1 MKKFLAISALVMV
14 ITGCDNNQSY
24 KPEQSSKPTIA
35 AMIASG
41 TEEKT
46 GQCTKGNVSLNC
58 EFLSGDLL
66 GSGKWHHAKL
76 SISKDGDVSLSID
89 NEAFYQSDTNTKF
102 YDGRKT
108 TTFKFKGLKH
118 SIAEVDIINSNEGS
132 QLSLSAWNDKDEK
145 YMIADKSLSN

>member
-1 MKKFLAISALVMV
+1 MKKFLAISVLAMV
-14 ITGCDNNQSY
+14 LAGCDNNKVS
-24 KPEQSSKPTIA
+24 KPTQSSKPTIA

-89 NEAFYQSDTNTKF
+89 NEAFYQSDTNTNF

-108 TTFKFKGLKH
+108 TTFKFKGVKH
-118 SIAEVDIINSNEGS
+118 SIAEVDIISSNEGS
-132 QLSLSAWNDKDEK
+132 KLSLSAWNDKNEK
-145 YMIADKSLSN
+145 YMIADKSL

>member
-1 MKKFLAISALVMV
+1 MKKFLAISALAMV
-14 ITGCDNNQSY
+14 LAGCDNNKVS
-24 KPEQSSKPTIA
+24 KPTQSSKPTIA

-46 GQCTKGNVSLNC
+46 GLCTKGNVSLNC

-76 SISKDGDVSLSID
+76 SISKNGDVSVSID
-89 NEAFYQSDTNTKF
+89 NEVFYQSDASTSF

-108 TTFKFKGLKH
+108 ATFKFKGLKH
-118 SIAEVDIINSNEGS
+118 SIAEVDIVDSNDES
-132 QLSLSAWNDKDEK
+132 RLDLSAWNDKDEK
-145 YMIADKSLSN
+145 YMSVSKSL